1 MANIKSQIKRIKT
14 NEKARKQNAS
24 MKSMVRTA
32 SKKVRTAVENKDLAA
47 AEALLKEAFKVID
60 KSHSAGVQ
68 TKNTVS
74 RQKASLQNLVNTL
87 KA

>member
-32 SKKVRTAVENKDLAA
+32 SKKVRTAVENKDLAT

-60 KSHSAGVQ
+60 KSYSAGVQ
-68 TKNTVS
+68 AKNTVS